1 MGQMSDSTDE
11 RWRRDG
17 AGRGQDPEGGR
28 GLVTE
33 DQSSCES
40 QADGKEGRKGA
51 LEKDWMKILE
61 GHWSLRGCKEARSQ
75 RPQEDFEPWN

>member
-1 MGQMSDSTDE
+1 MTDE

-40 QADGKEGRKGA
+40 QADGKEGR
-51 LEKDWMKILE
+51 
-61 GHWSLRGCKEARSQ
+61 
-75 RPQEDFEPWN
+75 EP